1 MDKQGES
8 FMKKQVRLLMA
19 ALAAA
24 VLCAGCS
31 GLEPPPLPG
40 GERIPVNWDA
50 SGAAQAVPVPDGQS
64 GEGA

>member
-1 MDKQGES
+1 MRKH
-8 FMKKQVRLLMA
+8 MRLLMA

-24 VLCAGCS
+24 VFCAGCS

-50 SGAAQAVPVPDGQS
+50 AGAAQAVPVTDGQRW
-64 GEGA
+64 EDA